1 MQLSSVEV
9 AEDDGCSEGREG
21 FKYSL
26 SSEKLRPKLP
36 RLVRGLVQSDVW
48 LYAQRHKAAVIRQL
62 HLYVGLLR
70 R

>member
-1 MQLSSVEV
+1 MKQLKMML
-9 AEDDGCSEGREG
+9 APRGMRG

-26 SSEKLRPKLP
+26 SAEGLRPKLL

-48 LYAQRHKAAVIRQL
+48 LHVQRHKAVVIRQL
-62 HLYVGLLR
+62 HLSVGSLR